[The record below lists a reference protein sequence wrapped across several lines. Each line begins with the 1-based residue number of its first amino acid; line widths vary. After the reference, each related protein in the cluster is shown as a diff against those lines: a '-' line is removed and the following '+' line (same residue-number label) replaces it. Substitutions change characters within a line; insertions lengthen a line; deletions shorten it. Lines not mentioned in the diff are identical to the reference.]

1 VTENLAPRELAI
13 QAIYLASAVFFILGL
28 RGLSGPEKARTGMA
42 QAAFGMLLAI
52 VGTLLHAEIV
62 RYDWILAGLLI
73 GSFIGVVIGRPLF
86 IPVPMT
92 AMPQWVALSH
102 AAGAVAATLVGLN
115 EYVLLGAAARTGTM
129 AALGFEVVLGAL
141 TVTGS
146 VMAFGKLQEILPGRP
161 ITWPFQ
167 NTINFVLLIS
177 AVGLLV
183 TAAIN
188 PGLSWAFWTMTAI
201 AAALGILM
209 VLPIG
214 GADMPV
220 VISLLNA
227 YAGLSASAMG
237 FALDN
242 NLLII
247 AGALDGASGLLL
259 SILMCKAMNRSFANV
274 LFGAFG
280 AMEQSAGQIAPGQEM
295 RAVTAEDAAMRLAYA
310 RSVIVVP
317 GYGLAVAQAQHALRE
332 LTDLLEK
339 RGVEVKYA
347 IHPVAGRMPG
357 HMNVLLAEA
366 NVPYDR
372 LYDMEE
378 VNAEFDRT
386 DVALVI
392 GANDVVNPA
401 ARTDPGSPIY
411 GMPILNVDH
420 ARSAIVLKRGK
431 GAGFA
436 GIENQLFFHPKTS
449 MLFGD
454 AKASLSRL
462 VTEVKAL

>member
-1 VTENLAPRELAI
+1 MTSQLPLRELAI
-13 QAIYLASAVFFILGL
+13 QVIYLVSSVFFILGL
-28 RGLSGPEKARTGMA
+28 RGLSGPEKARGGMA

-52 VGTLLHAEIV
+52 IGTLLHQDIV
-62 RYDWILAGLLI
+62 RFDWIVAGLVI

-86 IPVPMT
+86 IKVPMT

-102 AAGAVAATLVGLN
+102 AAGAVAATLVGIN
-115 EYVLLGAAARTGTM
+115 EYVHLGAATPRGAMG
-129 AALGFEVVLGAL
+129 ALGFEVFLGAL

-161 ITWPFQ
+161 VTWPFQ
-167 NTINFVLLIS
+167 NFGNLLLL
-177 AVGLLV
+177 ATALGLIITLV
-183 TAAIN
+183 VN
-188 PGLSWAFWTMTAI
+188 PGLSSAFWILTAI
-201 AAALGILM
+201 AAGLGVLM

-237 FALDN
+237 FAIDN

-247 AGALDGASGLLL
+247 VGALDGTSGLLL
-259 SILMCKAMNRSFANV
+259 SILMCRAMNRSFANV

-280 AMEQSAGQIAPGQEM
+280 AKVTAAGKSAEGQDM
-295 RAVTAEDAAMRLAYA
+295 RAITPDDAAVRLAYA
-310 RSVIVVP
+310 GLVIVVP

-332 LTDLLEK
+332 LTEQLEK

-366 NVPYDR
+366 NVPYDK
-372 LYDMEE
+372 LYDMDEI
-378 VNAEFDRT
+378 NAEFNRC

-401 ARTDPGSPIY
+401 ARSDPASPIY
-411 GMPILNVDH
+411 GMPILDVDR
-420 ARSAIVLKRGK
+420 ARSVIVLKRGK

-436 GIENQLFFHPKTS
+436 GIENELFFNPKTA

-462 VTEVKAL
+462 VTELKAL

>member
-1 VTENLAPRELAI
+1 VTGNLALRELAI

-52 VGTLLHAEIV
+52 IGTLLHAEIV
-62 RYDWILAGLLI
+62 RFDWILGGLLI

-86 IPVPMT
+86 ISVPMT

-115 EYVLLGAAARTGTM
+115 EYLLLGASARSGTM

-161 ITWPFQ
+161 VTWPFQ
-167 NTINFVLLIS
+167 NTINFLLLLS
-177 AVGLLV
+177 AVALLV
-183 TAAIN
+183 AAAVN
-188 PGLSWAFWTMTAI
+188 PGLAWAFWTMTGI

-280 AMEQSAGQIAPGQEM
+280 APEKSADQLAPGQEM
-295 RAVTAEDAAMRLAYA
+295 RAVTPEDAAMRLAYA

-317 GYGLAVAQAQHALRE
+317 GYGLAVAQAQHALRD

-378 VNAEFDRT
+378 INAEFDRT

-420 ARSAIVLKRGK
+420 ARSAMVLKRGK

-462 VTEVKAL
+462 VTEVKGL

>member
-1 VTENLAPRELAI
+1 MNADLPIRELVI
-13 QAIYLASAVFFILGL
+13 QAIYLVSSVCFILGL
-28 RGLSGPEKARTGMA
+28 RGLSGPEKARDGMRLA
-42 QAAFGMLLAI
+42 SIGMLLAV
-52 VGTLLHAEIV
+52 VGTLLHAGIV
-62 RYDWILAGLLI
+62 RYDWIVAGLVI
-73 GSFIGVVIGRPLF
+73 GSFIGVIIGRPLF
-86 IPVPMT
+86 ISVPMT

-102 AAGAVAATLVGLN
+102 AAGAVAAALVGMN
-115 EYVLLGAAARTGTM
+115 EYMHLGASVSGGTM
-129 AALGFEVVLGAL
+129 AALGFEVLLGTL

-161 ITWPFQ
+161 VTWPLQ
-167 NTINFVLLIS
+167 NVGNLALA
-177 AVGLLV
+177 AVSIGLLV
-183 TAAIN
+183 AVAVN
-188 PGLSWAFWTMTAI
+188 PSLSWAFWTMAVLGGV
-201 AAALGILM
+201 LGILM

-247 AGALDGASGLLL
+247 VGALDGTSGLLL

-280 AMEQSAGQIAPGQEM
+280 APGKAAAAAVTGGEMREIAPD
-295 RAVTAEDAAMRLAYA
+295 DAAVRLAYA
-310 RSVIVVP
+310 GLVIVVP

-332 LTDLLEK
+332 LTDQLER

-372 LYDMEE
+372 LFDMDE
-378 VNAEFDRT
+378 VNGEFERA

-401 ARTDPGSPIY
+401 ARNDPASPI
-411 GMPILNVDH
+411 
-420 ARSAIVLKRGK
+420 
-431 GAGFA
+431 
-436 GIENQLFFHPKTS
+436 
-449 MLFGD
+449 
-454 AKASLSRL
+454 
-462 VTEVKAL
+462 

>member
-1 VTENLAPRELAI
+1 VNGELPARELVI
-13 QAIYLASAVFFILGL
+13 QAIYLVSSVLFILGL
-28 RGLSGPEKARTGMA
+28 RGLSGPEKARGGMA
-42 QAAFGMLLAI
+42 LASAGMLLAV
-52 VGTLLHAEIV
+52 VGTLLHADIV
-62 RYDWILAGLLI
+62 RYDWIIAGLLI

-86 IPVPMT
+86 ISVPMT

-102 AAGAVAATLVGLN
+102 AAGAVAATLVGMN
-115 EYVLLGAAARTGTM
+115 EYLHLGTAASPGTM
-129 AALGFEVVLGAL
+129 AALGFEVLLGTL

-161 ITWPFQ
+161 VTWPLQ
-167 NTINFVLLIS
+167 NVGNLILA
-177 AVGLLV
+177 AVALALLV
-183 TAAIN
+183 VAAVN
-188 PGLSWAFWTMTAI
+188 PSLSWAFWTMAI
-201 AAALGILM
+201 LGGVLGILM

-247 AGALDGASGLLL
+247 VGALDGTSGLLL

-280 AMEQSAGQIAPGQEM
+280 APGAASA
-295 RAVTAEDAAMRLAYA
+295 RAVGGGEMKEITPEDAAVRLAYA
-310 RSVIVVP
+310 GLVIVVP
-317 GYGLAVAQAQHALRE
+317 GYGLAVAQAQHTLRE
-332 LTDLLEK
+332 LTDQLER

-378 VNAEFDRT
+378 VNGDFERA

-401 ARTDPGSPIY
+401 ARSDPSSPIY
-411 GMPILNVDH
+411 GMPILDVDK
-420 ARSAIVLKRGK
+420 ARMVIVMKRGR

-436 GIENQLFFHPKTS
+436 GIENALFNDPRTA

-454 AKASLSRL
+454 AKSSLARL
-462 VTEVKAL
+462 LAELKTV